1 MAQPSKGLPP
11 PSDDDPASQQLA
23 NGDADPSK
31 VAVAISESDTSE
43 GGKLKM
49 IVQLVKRCLGVK
61 DIAAMY
67 VGCRPSR
74 SQMTDVPNLI
84 LDTKQATVAAR
95 LVARTNAEPGV
106 LALSR
111 QA

>member
-1 MAQPSKGLPP
+1 MAQPATTPA
-11 PSDDDPASQQLA
+11 DDDPQLL

-31 VAVAISESDTSE
+31 AAVAISESDTSE

-67 VGCRPSR
+67 VSWLDCRPAQGSK
-74 SQMTDVPNLI
+74 MTDC
-84 LDTKQATVAAR
+84 
-95 LVARTNAEPGV
+95 
-106 LALSR
+106 
-111 QA
+111 

>member
-11 PSDDDPASQQLA
+11 PSDDDPASQQFE

-31 VAVAISESDTSE
+31 AAVAISESDTSE

-67 VGCRPSR
+67 VWVPTVAGRE
-74 SQMTDVPNLI
+74 MTDVP
-84 LDTKQATVAAR
+84 T
-95 LVARTNAEPGV
+95 
-106 LALSR
+106 
-111 QA
+111 